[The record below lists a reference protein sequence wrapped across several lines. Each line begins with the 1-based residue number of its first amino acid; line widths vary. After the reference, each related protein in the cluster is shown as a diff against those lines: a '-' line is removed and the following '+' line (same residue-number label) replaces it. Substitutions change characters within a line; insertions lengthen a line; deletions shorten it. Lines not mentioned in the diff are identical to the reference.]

1 MHVLNVQ
8 SSSWNAG
15 SHVLG
20 QAGLCPGAGLA
31 ERSGADTKLSTEMQA
46 SPFFDKLVFNKVKAR
61 LGGQVRLIV
70 TGGAPLANHVEEFLK
85 VCFCCPVVQGFGLTE
100 TCAASCIAVP
110 DLPVRASSFLLLLLS

>member
-1 MHVLNVQ
+1 
-8 SSSWNAG
+8 
-15 SHVLG
+15 
-20 QAGLCPGAGLA
+20 
-31 ERSGADTKLSTEMQA
+31 MQA

-110 DLPVRASSFLLLLLS
+110 DKKVSASLSLLVS